1 MQPDFTVV
9 ADIVA
14 RASGRPFEAPRVRAV
29 GGGCINRAYRLSAG
43 DHDVFVKINE
53 RRYADMFAAEA
64 AGLAAIA
71 ATDTI
76 TVPTPIGHGVSDAH
90 AFLILPWL
98 DLHDHGPT
106 EQLGA
111 ALAALH
117 NVPVGDSFGWTRDNY
132 IGTTPQA
139 NPPCD
144 NWHTFFREQR
154 LEPLFAALRDQGV
167 VFAAQAELYAK
178 LPALLGDHQPQ
189 PSLVHGDL
197 WQGNAAF
204 QSDGTP
210 VVFDVA
216 VYHGDAEVDLAMSEL
231 FGNFGPAF
239 FVGYQRVRPIS
250 ADYPRRRP
258 LYNLYHLLNHA
269 LLFGGSYISQ
279 VKARMQTLL

>member
-1 MQPDFTVV
+1 MRPDFSAV
-9 ADIVA
+9 AELVT
-14 RASGRPFEAPRVRAV
+14 RATGHPFASPRVRSV
-29 GGGCINRAYRLSAG
+29 GGGCINRAYRLSSG
-43 DHDVFVKINE
+43 DDSVFVKVNDPQ
-53 RRYADMFAAEA
+53 YADLFTAEA

-76 TVPTPIGHGVSDAH
+76 TVPTPIGHGVDDAH

-98 DLHDHGPT
+98 ELQGHGPA
-106 EQLGA
+106 ERLGA

-139 NPPCD
+139 NPACD
-144 NWHTFFREQR
+144 DWLTFFREQR
-154 LEPLFAALRDQGV
+154 LDPLFTALRDQGV

-178 LPALLGDHQPQ
+178 LPVLLGDHQPQ

-210 VVFDVA
+210 VIFDVA

-239 FVGYQRVRPIS
+239 FDGYQRVRPIS

-269 LLFGGSYISQ
+269 LLFGGSYVSQ
-279 VKARMQTLL
+279 VKARIQRL